1 MMTGRTDGRSLPFRV
16 PSWLF
21 AALLL
26 LASALAA
33 PASARQSP
41 AQWVESLWPAA
52 KAAGISRRT
61 FTDALGDFK
70 PDPDVIKKSETQAE
84 FKTKI
89 WDYLDMMVS
98 EERLSEGKEALAKYG
113 STLAR
118 IEARYGVDRYIVAA
132 VWGIESHYGHV
143 LENPK
148 LVRNTIR
155 SLATLA
161 YSGGRFAKFG
171 KQQLIAALKIVQHGD
186 ISIGAMMGSWAGAM
200 GQTQFIPTT
209 YNAFAVDFDGDGHR
223 NIWTSVPDA
232 LASTANY
239 LKKSGWNAGHTWGYE
254 VVVPAGLDTRK
265 KVRTLGEWQKLG
277 VTRPGGQ
284 GFPRPGD
291 RATLYMPAGRNAPV
305 FLLLANFQVI
315 KRYNNADS
323 YALAVGH
330 LADRLRGGG
339 PFATEWPGHEPPLSL
354 DERKRVQQL
363 LTAKGYYSGD
373 VDGDIGSGTREAI
386 RTFQLAAKLTPD
398 GVANRQLLRQLQAAR

>member
-1 MMTGRTDGRSLPFRV
+1 LLV
-16 PSWLF
+16 LV
-21 AALLL
+21 AATP
-26 LASALAA
+26 ALAKQT
-33 PASARQSP
+33 PQ
-41 AQWVESLWPAA
+41 QWVQAFWPTA
-52 KAAGISRRT
+52 KAAGISRT
-61 FTDALGDFK
+61 VFNDALGDFQ
-70 PDPDVIKKSETQAE
+70 PDPEVIRKSETQAE

-113 STLAR
+113 STLAK

-148 LVRNTIR
+148 LVTNTIR

-171 KQQLIAALKIVQHGD
+171 RQQLVAALKIAQHGD

-239 LKKSGWNAGHTWGYE
+239 LKKSGWNSGHTWGYE

-265 KVRTLGEWQKLG
+265 RVRSLGEWQKLG
-277 VTRPGGQ
+277 VTRAGGQ

-291 RATLYMPAGRNAPV
+291 SATLYMPAGRKAPT
-305 FLLLANFQVI
+305 FLLLANFRVI

-339 PFATEWPGHEPPLSL
+339 PFQVEWPGHEPPLSL
-354 DERKRVQQL
+354 AERKRVQQI

-373 VDGDIGSGTREAI
+373 IDGDIGSGSREAI
-386 RTFQLAAKLTPD
+386 RNFQLAVGVTPD
-398 GVANRQLLRQLQAAR
+398 GVGNRALLRRLEAAR

>member
-1 MMTGRTDGRSLPFRV
+1 LLV
-16 PSWLF
+16 LV
-21 AALLL
+21 AATP
-26 LASALAA
+26 ALAKQT
-33 PASARQSP
+33 PQ
-41 AQWVESLWPAA
+41 QWVQAFWPTA
-52 KAAGISRRT
+52 KAAGISRT
-61 FTDALGDFK
+61 VFNDALGDFQ
-70 PDPDVIKKSETQAE
+70 PDPEVIRKSETQAE

-98 EERLSEGKEALAKYG
+98 EERLSEGKEALARYG
-113 STLAR
+113 STLAK
-118 IEARYGVDRYIVAA
+118 IEARYGVDRYVVAA

-148 LVRNTIR
+148 LVTNTIR

-171 KQQLIAALKIVQHGD
+171 RQQLVAALKIAQHGD

-239 LKKSGWNAGHTWGYE
+239 LKKSGWNSGHTWGYE

-265 KVRTLGEWQKLG
+265 RVRSLGEWQKLG
-277 VTRPGGQ
+277 VTRAGGQ

-291 RATLYMPAGRNAPV
+291 SATLYMPAGRKAPT
-305 FLLLANFQVI
+305 FLLLANFRVI

-339 PFATEWPGHEPPLSL
+339 PFQVEWPGHEPPLSL
-354 DERKRVQQL
+354 AERKRVQQI

-373 VDGDIGSGTREAI
+373 IDGDIGSGSREAI
-386 RTFQLAAKLTPD
+386 RNFQLAVGVTPD
-398 GVANRQLLRQLQAAR
+398 GVGNRALLRRLEAAR